1 MSSLINK
8 FPNSMKTYLTSIYA
22 LILLLIPVQVNIES
36 YVGFDIYGEMVRQ
49 NQSTYELSLKN

>member
-1 MSSLINK
+1 
-8 FPNSMKTYLTSIYA
+8 MKTYLTSIYA